1 MIQGK
6 GPLVPAFLAF
16 LLLGCSSSSVT
27 HQPTPRPK
35 AKQTRSAGP
44 AAKPS
49 ARSTSESETRQS
61 LLKRVAG
68 LSESQAA
75 EVLSGAG
82 IPVESGISAKFT
94 LAKTVNKADLSTL
107 KNIAAHMP

>member
-6 GPLVPAFLAF
+6 LLLVPVLLAL

-27 HQPTPRPK
+27 HQPTPGPK
-35 AKQTRSAGP
+35 AQQKPSAHS

-49 ARSTSESETRQS
+49 ASSTSESETRKS
-61 LLKRVAG
+61 LLQRVAG

-75 EVLSGAG
+75 EVLSAAG
-82 IPVESGISAKFT
+82 IPAESGISAKFT
-94 LAKTVNKADLSTL
+94 LAKTVNKTDLATL

>member
-6 GPLVPAFLAF
+6 ALLVPVLLAF

-27 HQPTPRPK
+27 HQPTPGPK
-35 AKQTRSAGP
+35 AKQKPSASHT
-44 AAKPS
+44 AKPS
-49 ARSTSESETRQS
+49 ASSTSESETRKS

-75 EVLSGAG
+75 KVLSDTG
-82 IPVESGISAKFT
+82 IPPENGVSAKFT
-94 LAKTVNKADLSTL
+94 LAKTVNKADLPTL
-107 KNIAAHMP
+107 KSIAAHMP

>member
-1 MIQGK
+1 MIRGK
-6 GPLVPAFLAF
+6 PPLVTVLLAF
-16 LLLGCSSSSVT
+16 LLLGCSNSSVT

-35 AKQTRSAGP
+35 AKQKLAARPT
-44 AAKPS
+44 AKPS
-49 ARSTSESETRQS
+49 ASSTSESETRKS

-82 IPVESGISAKFT
+82 IPAENGISAKFT
-94 LAKTVNKADLSTL
+94 LAKAVNKADLSTL